1 MSWRSPHA
9 VKWFGSF
16 RCAKP
21 MQGRLDAMKRDKI
34 TKAERAAV
42 ASPPLTR
49 KQLSA
54 MRPVEEVLPQIVA
67 ASRRGR
73 PLKADKK
80 RLVSIRYDADVLR
93 HFQRRG
99 AGWQVRMNAAL
110 RKATKLDDKK
120 SGQR

>member
-1 MSWRSPHA
+1 
-9 VKWFGSF
+9 
-16 RCAKP
+16 
-21 MQGRLDAMKRDKI
+21 MKRDKI

-110 RKATKLDDKK
+110 RKAAKLDDKK